1 MPQIT
6 WLGHST
12 FSLTLTS
19 GEVIVID
26 PFIAGN
32 PSFPT
37 GYEFSRVDTI
47 LVTHAHGDHLSG
59 VQGLAERF
67 APQVVANY
75 EICNWLGAKGIQNTI
90 PMNFGGTI
98 VVGGVAVTMTPAVH
112 SSSIEEPDGRNVYG
126 GNPGGYV
133 IRFDDGRAAYF
144 AGDTDVFGDM
154 ALIRELHAPELVVL
168 PIGDV
173 YTMGPRG
180 AAAASRL
187 LQPTVIIPAHY
198 GTFPALTGT
207 PAQLEALVEATVWVL
222 EPGKP
227 VTW

>member
-12 FSLTLTS
+12 FSLTLAS

-26 PFIAGN
+26 PFITGN
-32 PSFPT
+32 PSFPA

-47 LVTHAHGDHLSG
+47 LVTHGHGDHLSG
-59 VQGLAERF
+59 VQGLVERF
-67 APQVVANY
+67 SPRVVANY
-75 EICNWLGAKGIQNTI
+75 EICNWLGAKGVGNTV

-112 SSSIEEPDGRNVYG
+112 SSAIEEPDGRNVYG

-173 YTMGPRG
+173 YTMSPRG
-180 AAAASRL
+180 AAMASRL
-187 LQPTVIIPAHY
+187 LQPKVIIPAHY

-207 PAQLEALVEATVWVL
+207 PAQLQALVETTVWVL
-222 EPGKP
+222 EPGQP

>member
-12 FSLTLTS
+12 FSLTLDS

-37 GYEFSRVDTI
+37 GFEFSRIDTI
-47 LVTHAHGDHLSG
+47 LVTHGHGDHLSG
-59 VQGLAERF
+59 VPELAARF

-75 EICNWLGAKGIQNTI
+75 EICNWLAAQGVKNTI
-90 PMNFGGTI
+90 AMNFGGTI
-98 VVGGVAVTMTPAVH
+98 LIGEVAVTMTPAVH
-112 SSSIEEPDGRNVYG
+112 SSSIEQPDGHNVYG

-154 ALIRELHAPELVVL
+154 ALIRELHAPELAVL

-173 YTMGPRG
+173 YTMSPRR
-180 AAAASRL
+180 AAVAARL
-187 LQPTVIIPAHY
+187 LQPQVIIPAHY

-207 PAQLEALVEATVWVL
+207 PEQLQSLIDVKVWALV
-222 EPGKP
+222 PGEP